1 MTYIDTHAHLYV
13 DQFDEDRDDM
23 IKRAIDSGVTKFFLP
38 NIDMDSIPKMEQLV
52 KDYPGTCYSMMGIHP
67 CDVAKE
73 WEKQLEEVK
82 THYKKGQHIAIGEIG
97 IDLYWDKTLQKEQTE
112 SFRAQINW
120 AKDEELPIV
129 IHCRDAFD
137 EIFEVLDQ
145 ENDERLFGVFHCFTG
160 TEEQANRILNYGGFK
175 LGIGG
180 VVTFK
185 NSGVDKAI
193 QNIDLEH
200 IVLETDAP
208 YLAPMPFRGK
218 RNESSYIPY
227 IAKKLSDIH
236 GISEEEVGRITTKNA
251 LEVFKIKS

>member
-1 MTYIDTHAHLYV
+1 MTYIDTHAHLYLE
-13 DQFDEDRDDM
+13 QFDEDRAAM
-23 IKRAIDSGVTKFFLP
+23 IQQAIDNGVSKMFLP
-38 NIDMDSIPKMEQLV
+38 NIDIASITKMEQLV
-52 KDYPGTCYSMMGIHP
+52 KDYPNTCYSMMGIHP
-67 CDVAKE
+67 CSVLKE

-82 THYKKGQHIAIGEIG
+82 THYKKGHHIGIGEIG
-97 IDLYWDKTLQKEQTE
+97 IDLYWDKTLIEEQTA

-120 AKDEELPIV
+120 AKEEGLPIV

-145 ENDERLFGVFHCFTG
+145 ENDDQLFGVFHCFTG
-160 TEEQANRILNYGGFK
+160 TEEQAQRVLNYGGFK

-193 QNIDLEH
+193 QNIDLNH

-208 YLAPMPFRGK
+208 YLAPTPFRGK

-236 GISEEEVGRITTKNA
+236 GVSEEEVGRITTQNA
-251 LEVFKIKS
+251 LEIFKINV

>member
-1 MTYIDTHAHLYV
+1 L
-13 DQFDEDRDDM
+13 
-23 IKRAIDSGVTKFFLP
+23 DSGVNKIFLP
-38 NIDMDSIPKMEQLV
+38 NIDISSIPKMEQLA
-52 KDYPGTCYSMMGIHP
+52 KDYPEMCYSMMGIHP
-67 CDVAKE
+67 CSVIKDWKT
-73 WEKQLEEVK
+73 QFEEVK
-82 THYKKGQHIAIGEIG
+82 TRYKRGHHIAIGEIG

-120 AKDEELPIV
+120 AKEEKLPIV

-145 ENDERLFGVFHCFTG
+145 ENDEQLFGVFHCFTG
-160 TEEQANRILNYGGFK
+160 NKEQAQRILNYGGFK

-193 QNIDLEH
+193 QNIDLKN

-208 YLAPMPFRGK
+208 YLAPSPFRGK
-218 RNESSYIPY
+218 RNESAYIPY
-227 IAKKLSDIH
+227 IAKKLSEIH
-236 GISEEEVGRITTKNA
+236 SISEEEVGKITSQNA
-251 LEVFKIKS
+251 LEVFKIKA

>member
-1 MTYIDTHAHLYV
+1 MTYIDTHAHLYT
-13 DQFDEDRDDM
+13 DQFDEDREMM
-23 IKRAIDSGVTKFFLP
+23 IQRALDSGVNKIFLP
-38 NIDMDSIPKMEQLV
+38 NIDISSIPKMEQLA
-52 KDYPGTCYSMMGIHP
+52 KDYPEMCYSMMGIHP
-67 CDVAKE
+67 CSVIKDWKT
-73 WEKQLEEVK
+73 QFEEVK
-82 THYKKGQHIAIGEIG
+82 THYKRGHHIAIGEIG

-120 AKDEELPIV
+120 AKEEKLPIV

-145 ENDERLFGVFHCFTG
+145 ENDEQLFGVFHCFTG
-160 TEEQANRILNYGGFK
+160 NKEQAQRILNYGGFK

-193 QNIDLEH
+193 QNIDLKN

-208 YLAPMPFRGK
+208 YLAPSPFRGK
-218 RNESSYIPY
+218 RNESAYIPY
-227 IAKKLSDIH
+227 IAKKLSEIH
-236 GISEEEVGRITTKNA
+236 SISEEEVGKITSQNA
-251 LEVFKIKS
+251 LEVFKIKA

>member
-13 DQFDEDRDDM
+13 DQFDEDRDKM
-23 IKRAIDSGVTKFFLP
+23 MQRAIDSGVKKFFLP
-38 NIDMDSIPKMEQLV
+38 NIDIASIKKMEQLV
-52 KDYPGTCYSMMGIHP
+52 IDYPNVCYSMMGIHP
-67 CDVAKE
+67 CSVIKDWK
-73 WEKQLEEVK
+73 KQFEEVK
-82 THYKKGQHIAIGEIG
+82 THYKKGHHIAIGEIG
-97 IDLYWDKTLQKEQTE
+97 IDLYWDKSLLKEQTE

-120 AKDEELPIV
+120 AKEEKLPIV

-137 EIFEVLDQ
+137 EIFDVLDQ
-145 ENDERLFGVFHCFTG
+145 ENDESLFGIFHCFTG
-160 TEEQANRILNYGGFK
+160 NEEQAQRILNYGGFK

-193 QNIDLEH
+193 QNIDMEH

-208 YLAPMPFRGK
+208 YLAPIPFRGK

-251 LEVFKIKS
+251 LEVFKINT

>member
-13 DQFDEDRDDM
+13 EQFDEDRDEM
-23 IKRAIDSGVTKFFLP
+23 IKRAIDSGVSKLFLP
-38 NIDMDSIPKMEQLV
+38 NIDMHSIKKMEQLV
-52 KDYPGTCYSMMGIHP
+52 VDYPGICYSMMGIHP
-67 CDVAKE
+67 CDV
-73 WEKQLEEVK
+73 EKDWQKQFEEVK
-82 THYKKGQHIAIGEIG
+82 IHYKKGHHIAIGEIG

-145 ENDERLFGVFHCFTG
+145 ENDDRLFGVFHCFTG
-160 TEEQANRILNYGGFK
+160 NEEQAKRILNYGGFK

-218 RNESSYIPY
+218 RNESAYIPY

-236 GISEEEVGRITTKNA
+236 GVSEEEVGEITTKNA
-251 LEVFKIKS
+251 LEVFKINS